1 MLRLAAVVRFGDRV
15 SIFDRGLLPGL
26 LLFLRRL
33 GDHVPPGIVEGRSST
48 GEEAAVDNSSA

>member
-1 MLRLAAVVRFGDRV
+1 MLRLVAVVRFGDRV

-33 GDHVPPGIVEGRSST
+33 GDHVPPGIVEERSSK
-48 GEEAAVDNSSA
+48 GEEAAVDNICA